1 MDRIGI
7 SIAPD
12 VMRAVVV
19 RGTGIVWSAEA
30 PVRDPHA
37 LPTAIA
43 ALVASVPRTR
53 WRRRDVTGALGPCA
67 AQLKRIS
74 GLPANAN
81 DRALSDAVRL
91 SASRFF
97 LTNGSPLLT
106 SSIVR
111 REGELWCAAAGE
123 DVVTALADAC
133 RATRI
138 PFRGCVPAA
147 AATAGVTTVLGPDE
161 ARFAEAYAAA
171 VGGARSPF
179 LIDPDAATRTKR
191 SRTRLGALLAA
202 CAGFVLS
209 GTLLGPGVRAVVRER
224 DARARL
230 HSLSAQSAAPL
241 AAMREFSAAAEVVRR
256 VDTFASS
263 RRSTVTLL
271 GSLSQVL
278 PESTA
283 IISFHVDS
291 VGGTL
296 VALTPVGNTILPDIS
311 RATGVVSAEITGAV
325 TRETVA
331 GVPVQR
337 VVTTFRFVRPR
348 VTRGARSPGT
358 VPGGAP

>member
-7 SIAPD
+7 SIDPD
-12 VMRAVVV
+12 AVRAVVV
-19 RGTGIVWSAEA
+19 RGTGIVWSSEA

-37 LPTAIA
+37 LPAEIA
-43 ALVASVPRTR
+43 ALVASVPRTW

-74 GLPANAN
+74 GLPVNAN
-81 DRALSDAVRL
+81 DRALSDAVRI

-111 REGELWCAAAGE
+111 RDGELWCAAAGE
-123 DVVTALADAC
+123 DVATALADAC
-133 RATRI
+133 RAARI

-147 AATAGVTTVLGPDE
+147 AATAGVANVLDPDE

-179 LIDPDAATRTKR
+179 LIDPDAATRTRR
-191 SRTRLGALLAA
+191 SRTRLRALLAA
-202 CAGFVLS
+202 CAGFALFGV
-209 GTLLGPGVRAVVRER
+209 LLGPGVRAVVRER

-241 AAMREFSAAAEVVRR
+241 AAMREFSAASEVVRR
-256 VDTFASS
+256 ADAFASS

-271 GSLSQVL
+271 GSLSQAL

-291 VGGTL
+291 TGGTL
-296 VALTPVGNTILPDIS
+296 IALTPVGNTILPDVS
-311 RATGVVSAEITGAV
+311 RAAGIVSAEITGAV

-331 GVPVQR
+331 GAPVQR

-348 VTRGARSPGT
+348 TARSVRTPEK
-358 VPGGAP
+358 VPGGPR